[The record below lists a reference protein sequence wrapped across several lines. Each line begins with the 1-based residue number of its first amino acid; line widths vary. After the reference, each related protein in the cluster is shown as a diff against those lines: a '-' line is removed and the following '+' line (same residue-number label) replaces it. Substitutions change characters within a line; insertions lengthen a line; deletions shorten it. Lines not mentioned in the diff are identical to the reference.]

1 MWFYCVIVQKKFT
14 YMSISRQNSERLGGG
29 GSSGKLSSLRGGSGV
44 FVHRKCCSASSL
56 PHITGGWRRKNI
68 CEPYG
73 NPWSLHS
80 TARLASLVDV
90 FLLFIPFCAFPLL
103 PPPTPPRSRVLTYVS
118 RWPWVISLFLS
129 FFLFFLQIGTYYGSA
144 VLAVD
149 LNNDR

>member
-1 MWFYCVIVQKKFT
+1 
-14 YMSISRQNSERLGGG
+14 MSISRQNSERLGRGG
-29 GSSGKLSSLRGGSGV
+29 GPSGKLSSLRGGSGV

-56 PHITGGWRRKNI
+56 PHINYDRGGGAEKNI

-73 NPWSLHS
+73 NPWRLHS

-90 FLLFIPFCAFPLL
+90 CLLFIPFCAFPLL
-103 PPPTPPRSRVLTYVS
+103 PPPPPPRSLVLTYAS

-129 FFLFFLQIGTYYGSA
+129 FFLSFFLSLFFLQIGTYYGSA

-149 LNNDR
+149 LNQDG

>member
-103 PPPTPPRSRVLTYVS
+103 PPPHPPTEPGPNLCKSLTMS
-118 RWPWVISLFLS
+118 NISLSFFLS
-129 FFLFFLQIGTYYGSA
+129 FFFTDRNLLWQCRSCCGS
-144 VLAVD
+144 
-149 LNNDR
+149 